1 MSPFRIPF
9 FTKHPYEVQL
19 KQDALAL
26 GVPKGERIMASGMGP
41 AKYQPPVVIAT
52 DRALYFSGADADAS
66 ADAKPVRLAW
76 TEITRAGWEEPWL
89 TIDTVHGEK
98 ITLHLDPAG
107 ELPPVVRDRVT
118 ASVLIRERVPLDI
131 GGSVVCV
138 GRREPG
144 SDRVMW
150 LVEFDPDTD
159 VQSTEIRA
167 SADRALGELRATLG
181 V

>member
-1 MSPFRIPF
+1 MSIFRIPF

-26 GVPKGERIMASGMGP
+26 GVHKGERIMASGMGP
-41 AKYQPPVVIAT
+41 EKYQPPVVIAT
-52 DRALYFSGADADAS
+52 DRALYFSGADK
-66 ADAKPVRLAW
+66 DAKPVRLAW
-76 TEITRAGWEEPWL
+76 TEIIRAGWEEPWL
-89 TIDTVHGEK
+89 TIDTNDGEK

-159 VQSTEIRA
+159 VESTEIRA